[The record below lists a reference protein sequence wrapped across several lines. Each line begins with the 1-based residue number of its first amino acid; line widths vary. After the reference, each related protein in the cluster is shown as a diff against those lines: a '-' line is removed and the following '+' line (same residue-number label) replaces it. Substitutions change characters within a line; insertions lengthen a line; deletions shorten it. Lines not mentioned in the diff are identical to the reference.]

1 MRPPHRGGPS
11 LLRARA
17 RCSRA
22 RRDGTSLD
30 SRVRRSPAR
39 RPSRSVRRRSAI
51 DDPESAANA
60 LRERRA
66 GSRPVAPRTRASR
79 ARSRGSRCRSVSG
92 SRSTGRSA
100 GLAARRSRARCRS
113 RARSFTRRHGAT
125 DPAQPCVGAGRTGY
139 APFMTDTPQEEQ
151 LEPDELEG
159 TNGEPLPDRE
169 AMSTIPIG
177 DPIGGFTVGPGPD
190 EI

>member
-1 MRPPHRGGPS
+1 MGAPHCGGPHS
-11 LLRARA
+11 CYGL
-17 RCSRA
+17 
-22 RRDGTSLD
+22 GLD
-30 SRVRRSPAR
+30 AVGRVAMERRSTPACADR
-39 RPSRSVRRRSAI
+39 LH
-51 DDPESAANA
+51 DDRVAASDGDPEDDAESAANA
-60 LRERRA
+60 RANGARGSDRWGDEQLHPLVRAEAGAGQRQRVEIDRTQRRLGRRA
-66 GSRPVAPRTRASR
+66 AHQRDADQGEKLHA
-79 ARSRGSRCRSVSG
+79 
-92 SRSTGRSA
+92 
-100 GLAARRSRARCRS
+100 
-113 RARSFTRRHGAT
+113 RHGAT